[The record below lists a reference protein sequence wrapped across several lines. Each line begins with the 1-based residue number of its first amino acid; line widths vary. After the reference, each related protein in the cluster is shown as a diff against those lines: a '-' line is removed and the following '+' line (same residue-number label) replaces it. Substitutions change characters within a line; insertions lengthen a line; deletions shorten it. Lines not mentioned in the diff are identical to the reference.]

1 MKIWGHIAD
10 SLKHGKACALV
21 TVARAEGS
29 TPREA
34 GARMVVGP
42 QSTFYGTIGG
52 GTLEFEAIRRAAR
65 AAGTGEASF
74 ALQSVSLGPD
84 LGQCCGGRAE
94 LAIEVFTPDA
104 LKTAEFLADRE
115 AEGTPFTTVSRLDL
129 AGTLNRKIVEIVPC
143 DAFNIETGPEIGMR
157 VLTERFGAN
166 FRPLYLFG
174 AGHVGKALVL
184 ALAPLPFSVTW
195 IDSRAEQFP
204 GPVPANVK
212 KICVREPASLLDQAP
227 EGAFVL
233 AMTHS
238 HALDEEIMARALLQQ
253 RFAYCGV
260 IGSKTK
266 RARFQKRLKSRGIDV
281 SLISEMVCPVG
292 NSAIKSKHPAAIAAG
307 ITVELLER
315 DEAGHQQAAA
325 GKGLAQNIPSGQ

>member
-1 MKIWGHIAD
+1 MAD
-10 SLKHGKACALV
+10 NLRHGKACALV

-65 AAGTGEASF
+65 AAGSGKASF
-74 ALQSVSLGPD
+74 DLHSVSLGPD

-94 LAIEVFTPDA
+94 LAVEVFTPDA
-104 LKTAEFLADRE
+104 LETVELLAARE
-115 AEGTPFTTVSRLDL
+115 AEETPFATVSGLEP
-129 AGTLNRKIVEIVPC
+129 AGSLNRRIVETVPG
-143 DAFNIETGPEIGMR
+143 DAFNIDTDPENGTR

-166 FRPLYLFG
+166 LRPIFLFG

-184 ALAPLPFSVTW
+184 ALAPLPFSVSW

-212 KICVREPASLLDQAP
+212 KICVPEPASLLEQAP
-227 EGAFVL
+227 DEAFVL

-266 RARFQKRLKSRGIDV
+266 RARFRRRLKSRGMDV
-281 SLISEMVCPVG
+281 SLISKMVCPVG
-292 NSAIKSKHPAAIAAG
+292 VSAIKSKHPAAIAAG
-307 ITVELLER
+307 IAVEFLER

-325 GKGLAQNIPSGQ
+325 GKGLAQNIPYGQ